1 MPIYQKFYV
10 GPTSDQFTGQ
20 ISRFKPFLI
29 PSAAFAN
36 LNNMYVFREVIRKRP
51 GALVMDTTQPE
62 AEKQLYTR
70 LRVNLGAQ
78 TAANTWSYTVPGTV
92 FEVGQMFSIG
102 SYCYTVVVAGAP
114 GVMITNSNTATT
126 ATYNTATGAVVIVDT
141 DAAIAGDDLYFY
153 PAQPVMHLGQ
163 YEVVTTTAELTI
175 AFDTQFAYEYSA
187 ALGWDRISAG
197 TSTWTPGTKESYYW
211 TTNWIATAASDY
223 VLYVTNNVAADAMRY
238 WNGSTWAAYGSAATT
253 QFITGANQPF
263 LKTCKVIIPFQDRL
277 MFMNTLENDG
287 AAIGPVDTRYTN
299 RIRYSSNFN
308 EASPAG
314 GSGLFLTNGA
324 GYFDLPTREPIVS
337 AAKIKDVLIVFC
349 ERSVYRISFTG
360 NGLNPFIYEE
370 LNGEEGVESVNSLVE
385 FDRAILGIG
394 ASGLHACNG
403 QDVERIDEAIPQ
415 TIFDVSNDS
424 VGHRRVGAIRDYY
437 NEYAYWT
444 YNSESSQ
451 TTYNLIWP
459 NKMLFFDY
467 VKRTW
472 AFADDSISA
481 IGYFWQQSSVDSRQK
496 NFRSVLCGNQQG
508 WTFRLRDDVAR
519 NSASLQITNI
529 SVAGVTATITS
540 YTHNLTNNSYVYLS
554 NIQSTG
560 AAWATE
566 MNQNIYKVTTTS
578 VDAFTVT
585 LANAP
590 GADTY
595 EGCGTIERVSQPDIL
610 TKEYNFFGEKSKQIA
625 FEQCNFYVD
634 KTINGQFTVDFI
646 PSASSISLLTDAQSS
661 GAIFGTNILSTA
673 PVALIPLETYQDRF
687 WHSVTFAC
695 SGEYIQLHLYLSHAQ
710 LIEEE
715 DGDYVAFQDIQIN
728 GMVFFVTQT
737 QEFA

>member
-1 MPIYQKFYV
+1 MPVYQRFYI
-10 GPTSDQFTGQ
+10 GPTSDQYTGQ

-29 PSAAFAN
+29 PSSAFAN
-36 LNNMYVFREVIRKRP
+36 LRNMYVFREVVRKRP
-51 GALVMDTTQPE
+51 GALVMDTTQT
-62 AEKQLYTR
+62 AADQQLYTR
-70 LRVNLGAQ
+70 LRVNLGGQ
-78 TAANTWSYTVPGTV
+78 TAADTWSYTVPGSV

-102 SYCYTVVVAGAP
+102 SFCYTVVVAGTP
-114 GVMITNSNTATT
+114 GTMITTSSAATM
-126 ATYNTATGAVVIVDT
+126 ATFDTTTGAVVIVDP
-141 DAAIAGDDLYFY
+141 DVSIGGDDLYFY
-153 PAQPVMHLGQ
+153 PAQPVMHFGQ
-163 YEVVTTTAELTI
+163 YEVLSTNAEETI
-175 AFDTQFAYEYSA
+175 AFDTQFAYQYTA
-187 ALGWDRISAG
+187 GTGWDRISAG

-211 TTNWIATAASDY
+211 STNWVATAADDY
-223 VLYVTNNVAADAMRY
+223 VFYVTNNVAADAMRY
-238 WNGSTWAAYGSAATT
+238 WNGTTWAAYGSAATT

-263 LKTCKVIIPFQDRL
+263 LKTSKVIIPFQDRL

-287 AAIGPVDTRYTN
+287 AAMGAVDTRFTN
-299 RIRYSSNFN
+299 RIRYTANFN

-324 GYFDLPTREPIVS
+324 GYFDLPTRESIIS

-385 FDRAILGIG
+385 FDRAILGMG
-394 ASGLHACNG
+394 ASGIHACNG

-415 TIFDVSNDS
+415 TIFDVSNDN

-467 VKRTW
+467 IKRSW

-481 IGYFWQQSSVDSRQK
+481 LGYFWQQSAVDSRQK

-508 WTFRLRDDVAR
+508 WTFRLRDDVTR
-519 NSASLQITNI
+519 NSSSLQISNI
-529 SVAGVTATITS
+529 SVAGTTATITS
-540 YTHNLTNNSYVYLS
+540 YTHNLTNNSYVYID
-554 NIQSTG
+554 NIVSTG
-560 AAWATE
+560 SAWSAE
-566 MNQNIYKVTTTS
+566 MNGNIYQVTTTS
-578 VDAFTVT
+578 VNVFTVT

-610 TKEYNFFGEKSKQIA
+610 TKEYNFFGEQSHQVA

-634 KTINGQFTVDFI
+634 STDNGQFTVDFI
-646 PSASSISLLTDAQSS
+646 PSASSVSLLTDAQSS
-661 GAIFGTNILSTA
+661 GAIFGTNIITTA
-673 PVALIPLETYQDRF
+673 PLTLVPLEAFQDRF

-695 SGEYIQLHLYLSHAQ
+695 SGEYIQLHIYLSNAQ
-710 LIEEE
+710 LVAQAA
-715 DGDYVAFQDIQIN
+715 GNYVAFQDIQIN

-737 QEFA
+737 QQFA